1 LQDDVAVGA
10 PQAREHAEWR
20 DLRGNHLTILERT
33 MKRFAVAV
41 TALALLSSAA
51 QAQKGARLVPQT
63 EGFTLGAA
71 TVLALG
77 ITIQG
82 PGVDAITTNT
92 GEGVGVQVGYG
103 FSPNLMAFVSGTVV
117 KQGTEYG
124 QGGSFGLA
132 VLEAGARMTFAQPG
146 KRAVPYVSAH
156 VGTHGLGADI
166 SEQGINAQVRFSGTQ
181 FGAGGGILY
190 AFSPS
195 LALDAG
201 LVGDRG
207 KFGNFKFSGD
217 INRTGTIPV
226 GSSTTFRLKA
236 GFSWHP

>member
-1 LQDDVAVGA
+1 
-10 PQAREHAEWR
+10 
-20 DLRGNHLTILERT
+20 

-51 QAQKGARLVPQT
+51 QAQKGRERLVPQN
-63 EGFTLGAA
+63 EGFMLGAS

-82 PGVDAITTNT
+82 PGVDAITTHT

-124 QGGSFGLA
+124 QAGNSFGLA
-132 VLEAGARMTFAQPG
+132 LLEAGARMTFAQPG

-166 SEQGINAQVRFSGTQ
+166 SEQGINAQIRFSGTQ

-201 LVGDRG
+201 VVGDRG

-217 INRTGTIPV
+217 INRQGTIPV

-236 GFSWHP
+236 GFNWHP